1 MSPFVATD
9 KYWIYLCL
17 LGRTAEAF
25 TWMSNMS
32 FSCHL
37 DSKWNDSTRNRRFGK
52 WGDSGQG
59 LAGSYLIHHR
69 ITGTGPTL
77 PSLWARSHGNFLKG
91 LLAGWCRADIGGLG
105 VGWGHSSWLP
115 HLYLSVGF
123 FAQMVFLTQNTA
135 WPAVSLLPQS
145 ASPWQESPFWLQLL
159 KVPGMGWGSV
169 PKSTRCFPL
178 TKQET

>member
-1 MSPFVATD
+1 MSLFVTSD
-9 KYWIYLCL
+9 KYWVYLCL
-17 LGRTAEAF
+17 LGRTAVAF
-25 TWMSNMS
+25 TCMSNMS

-37 DSKWNDSTRNRRFGK
+37 DSKWNDSTRNRWKVGSRLSWKLPYSSQNNWNWAHPSQPSGMK
-52 WGDSGQG
+52 PWGLSKRVGG
-59 LAGSYLIHHR
+59 R
-69 ITGTGPTL
+69 T
-77 PSLWARSHGNFLKG
+77 
-91 LLAGWCRADIGGLG
+91 CRADVGGLG
-105 VGWGHSSWLP
+105 AGWGHSSWLP

-145 ASPWQESPFWLQLL
+145 ASPRQEFPFWLQLL